1 MRPRSHNSHLSVSF
15 NSRAIAT
22 ACLSG
27 MKAPRRREPEFWAVL
42 QPGPITLV
50 TCLKDQGTGM
60 GEDPFENMK
69 ARAEQCRRLADL
81 THDRNMAEQ
90 LRTWAAAIEQDI
102 HRLQARLEN
111 IARN

>member
-1 MRPRSHNSHLSVSF
+1 
-15 NSRAIAT
+15 
-22 ACLSG
+22 
-27 MKAPRRREPEFWAVL
+27 
-42 QPGPITLV
+42 
-50 TCLKDQGTGM
+50 M
-60 GEDPFENMK
+60 GEDPLENMK

-90 LRTWAAAIEQDI
+90 LRAWAAAIEQDI